1 MIKKKGTKLK
11 ENKSLVQ
18 ASVINQYEMGKLSD
32 NKAYPSIE
40 VVRLEKIFFQKK
52 RGSLLDYA
60 IGGGCNAF
68 HFMRL
73 GYEVT
78 GIDVTKKSLQM
89 VRHFAKKNKL
99 KEPNLFLLKK
109 NSANLPF
116 KDNSFDYVIA
126 ISVLSLLGS
135 RSRIVNIFKEF
146 KRVLKPNG
154 KIIIDINDHD
164 SDFSKNSKEIR
175 KNVFSTNIHTK
186 KVNCYCLKN
195 AKDFEEL
202 AKPFFKIADTGYSS
216 HKIFNRRIRE
226 FIICGI
232 NIK

>member
-1 MIKKKGTKLK
+1 MIRKKDTKLK
-11 ENKSLVQ
+11 KSKSLVQ
-18 ASVINQYEMGKLSD
+18 ASAISQYEMSKFSD

-40 VVRLEKIFFQKK
+40 IVRLEKMFFQQKK
-52 RGSLLDYA
+52 GSLLDYA

-73 GYEVT
+73 GYKVT
-78 GIDVTKKSLQM
+78 GIDITKTSLKM

-99 KEPNLFLLKK
+99 KKPNLFLLKK
-109 NSANLPF
+109 NNANLPF
-116 KDNSFDYVIA
+116 KDNSFDYIIG

-135 RSRIVNIFKEF
+135 RNRIVNLFEEF
-146 KRVLKPNG
+146 RRILKPNG
-154 KIIIDINDHD
+154 KIIIDINDQD

-175 KNVFSTNIHTK
+175 KNVFSTDIHNK

-195 AKDFEEL
+195 TKDF
-202 AKPFFKIADTGYSS
+202 AKLVQPFFKIADTGYSS
-216 HKIFNRRIRE
+216 HKIFNRKIRE